1 MSKNP
6 QPSGPGWLQADPE
19 KLVRFADE
27 LDELIVALEH
37 IRAKE
42 ADAASFR
49 SPSTDPATIRTTN
62 LLAGDAYDM
71 PNTAARSIAAVIRDL
86 TQQVCAARLAA
97 RDYQAVE
104 QESVQRL
111 RKAGEQGS

>member
-1 MSKNP
+1 MAENA
-6 QPSGPGWLQADPE
+6 QPSGHGWLRADPD

-27 LDELIVALEH
+27 LDEIIAALEH

-49 SPSTDPATIRTTN
+49 SPSTDPATMRTTH

-71 PNTAARSIAAVIRDL
+71 PNTAAGSIAAVIRDL
-86 TQQVCAARLAA
+86 TQQVRAARLAA

-111 RKAGEQGS
+111 NKAGEQLT